1 MPLEIPLSQ
10 VRAAKAGDATATA
23 ELLRLVWPNAYRI
36 AWSILQERGAAE
48 DAAQD
53 ACARVLT
60 ALSGLRRSE
69 RFAPWFYWIVVNESR
84 ARLRSVAREVSLES
98 GLSRENA
105 APADDE
111 ATRAGRIDLRRAL
124 AALDPDLRLAVVL
137 RYYFGLSSTE
147 IARIVR
153 ASPVTVRWR
162 LMIARRRLRT
172 LLEEPR
178 SLSNLQPEAEGA

>member
-1 MPLEIPLSQ
+1 MPLEIPLYQ
-10 VRAAKAGDATATA
+10 VNAARAGDAEATA
-23 ELLRLVWPNAYRI
+23 ELLRLAWPNAYRI

-53 ACARVLT
+53 ACARVLS
-60 ALSGLRRSE
+60 ALDGLRSSE

-84 ARLRSVAREVSLES
+84 RRLRSNAREVSLES
-98 GLSRENA
+98 GLRRENEIS
-105 APADDE
+105 ADSE
-111 ATRAGRIDLRRAL
+111 ATRAGHIDLRRAL
-124 AALDPDLRLAVVL
+124 ASLEPDLRLAIVM

-147 IARIVR
+147 IARIVN

-178 SLSNLQPEAEGA
+178 SLSHLQAEAEGA

>member
-1 MPLEIPLSQ
+1 LEISASQ
-10 VRAAKAGDATATA
+10 VNAARTGDATAGA
-23 ELLRLVWPNAYRI
+23 ELVRLIWPNAYRI
-36 AWSILQERGAAE
+36 AWSILHERTAAE

-53 ACARVLT
+53 ACARVLS
-60 ALSGLRRSE
+60 ALGGLRKSE

-84 ARLRSVAREVSLES
+84 RRLRSAAREASLASE
-98 GLSRENA
+98 LSTQA
-105 APADDE
+105 APSTDDE
-111 ATRAGRIDLRRAL
+111 SARAGHIDLRRAIDSL
-124 AALDPDLRLAVVL
+124 EPDLRLAVVL

-147 IARIVR
+147 IAHVVS

-178 SLSNLQPEAEGA
+178 SRSNFQPDVRGA